1 MQNGGKSGRAHDDW
15 VSFRY
20 LFLYGEICT
29 LHLHLTA
36 FLVLHSHIHCTPIL
50 PWLST
55 KFANRPHSGS
65 TASAS

>member
-20 LFLYGEICT
+20 LFLYGERCT

-36 FLVLHSHIHCTPIL
+36 FLVLHSHIHCTPTT
-50 PWLST
+50 LSY
-55 KFANRPHSGS
+55 HG
-65 TASAS
+65 